1 MAEILLKM
9 ALNTTMHNR
18 YIRSLIII
26 QTNFDL
32 FQVMRSDIITTRLFQ
47 QWTKKLT
54 SISHTIVLYNFM
66 EDGGI
71 GNVLMPT

>member
-1 MAEILLKM
+1 MAAILLKV
-9 ALNTTMHNR
+9 ALNTIIHNR

-54 SISHTIVLYNFM
+54 SISHTIVL
-66 EDGGI
+66 
-71 GNVLMPT
+71 